1 MQLALNNETLGT
13 ESSSAE
19 KKLQNTPVQGLKSYN
34 STTGLASGRLVTR
47 PRELSITLQQQCKDK
62 RIADLT
68 TNYGKKI

>member
-1 MQLALNNETLGT
+1 MRLGT

-19 KKLQNTPVQGLKSYN
+19 KKLQNTPVQRLKSDN
-34 STTGLASGRLVTR
+34 PTTGLASGSLVTR

-68 TNYGKKI
+68 NYGKKI